1 MFCFKAFKKTNRMI
15 TLRRVYEQEEADE
28 GYRIFIDRLWPRGL
42 SKEKAT
48 WDEWMKDVS
57 PSNELRRWFSH
68 DPSKWEEFRKLYK
81 KELADMSGGLEKLR
95 QLEAR
100 HGTITLLYSSREE
113 RYNNAV
119 ALKEFLT
126 QQDV

>member
-1 MFCFKAFKKTNRMI
+1 MI

>member
-1 MFCFKAFKKTNRMI
+1 MI
-15 TLRRVYEQEEADE
+15 TLRRVYEREEPGEA
-28 GYRIFIDRLWPRGL
+28 YRIFIDRLWPRGL

-68 DPSKWEEFRKLYK
+68 DASKWEEFRKLYK
-81 KELADMSGGLEKLR
+81 KELAGKPGLLEKLK

-126 QQDV
+126 EQDV